1 MKIVTETWQEEESR
15 LKEFFLFF
23 EIIKIR
29 GRRSRFALTEVRKYF
44 GILSD
49 SSLEFV
55 IGHFTVVCSVTWP
68 LNGSEAGVDLALIQ
82 TSLLSHVNP
91 N

>member
-1 MKIVTETWQEEESR
+1 MRGGCNGR
-15 LKEFFLFF
+15 LC
-23 EIIKIR
+23 
-29 GRRSRFALTEVRKYF
+29 
-44 GILSD
+44 LSD
-49 SSLEFV
+49 ASWLPLGEEL
-55 IGHFTVVCSVTWP
+55 IGHFTVVCSVSWP